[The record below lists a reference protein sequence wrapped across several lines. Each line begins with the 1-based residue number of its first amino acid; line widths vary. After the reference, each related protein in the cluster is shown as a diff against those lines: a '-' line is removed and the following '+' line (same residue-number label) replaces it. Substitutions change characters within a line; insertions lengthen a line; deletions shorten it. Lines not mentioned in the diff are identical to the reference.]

1 MNIIKEILGFELCK
15 KTSLGL
21 IEDFKKINEPWKI
34 CIEEGGLIQNF
45 GGEASRAYNQL
56 TKIFDIE
63 TRIFRDTE
71 SYLSTRSVFVES
83 LMFVM
88 SEIYEKLVSKLKEIS
103 FQSFREAISGIQ
115 ISNNIDQ
122 DIKISITII
131 KKYFAS
137 KAKPMTP
144 FFIHNSWIIEKE
156 KKELLNGVREIATE
170 RLQLARL
177 QGAFL
182 QKSRNPISLSFHFL
196 HPHPFGKD
204 LRLDNFTS
212 SDSFDFNPEPAKRA
226 GLMRQFVETN
236 GNSNK
241 FKIGGNNNES
251 SLDDLVYQKEAA
263 KLFNEE

>member
-1 MNIIKEILGFELCK
+1 MIKEILGFELCS
-15 KTSLGL
+15 KTSDDL
-21 IEDFKKINEPWKI
+21 IEDFKKNNESWKI
-34 CIEEGGLIQNF
+34 CIIEGGLIQNF
-45 GGEASRAYNQL
+45 GGEAGKVYNTL
-56 TKIFDIE
+56 TTSFDIR
-63 TRIFRDTE
+63 TRLFRDTE
-71 SYLSTRSVFVES
+71 SYLSSRSVFVEK
-83 LMFVM
+83 LIFVL
-88 SEIYEKLVSKLKEIS
+88 SEMYEKQVSKLKKIS
-103 FQSFREAISGIQ
+103 LQNFRVDISKIY

-122 DIKISITII
+122 DIKSLINTI
-131 KKYFAS
+131 KTFFES
-137 KAKPMTP
+137 KAKPMKP

-177 QGAFL
+177 KGNFL

-226 GLMRQFVETN
+226 GLMRQFVERN

-241 FKIGGNNNES
+241 FKIGRSNNET

-263 KLFNEE
+263 KLFNED